1 MTQDYNIKAKELA
14 IDLANATAP
23 VANYIP
29 FVVSG
34 KIVFISGQIA
44 VEKGQIKY
52 KGKVGKDLSLEDGKK
67 AAELCAKNIIAHKHW
82 MWRSYAMA
90 LTAVTFRVYY
100 LILYLYDVPLTLN
113 YEVSLW
119 MSVVGNLIVA
129 EILIYKNNKTK
140 KHLRTAFNQLFN
152 FKKLSS

>member
-67 AAELCAKNIIAHKHW
+67 AAELCAKNIVAQLYKATGDNLNKVKRCIKLGVFVNSGGDFIEHPTVANGASDLIVHLFGEKGKHV
-82 MWRSYAMA
+82 RAAVGSYS
-90 LTAVTFRVYY
+90 LPRDTAV
-100 LILYLYDVPLTLN
+100 
-113 YEVSLW
+113 EVEAIFEL
-119 MSVVGNLIVA
+119 
-129 EILIYKNNKTK
+129 E
-140 KHLRTAFNQLFN
+140 
-152 FKKLSS
+152 